1 MDLLAFARGPALVA
15 SVTVLVAG
23 SLWRILWIFRHPASK
38 DWSEPRSTATLAGA
52 ARTIFTRMLPRRE
65 LHSGTRIAALNG
77 YGYHIG
83 LAIIVFGYL
92 PHIAFVKR
100 VLGIAWPA
108 LPNWVAYVAAGLAI
122 ISLLLALMLRLSD
135 PVLNLLS
142 NFDDYFSWFVTM
154 LPLVT
159 GMVALG
165 ALGGHYPP
173 ENASDEGT
181 AAAIHLL
188 SFELLLIWLPFGKLS
203 HAFLVFFSRAMT
215 GAQFARRGA
224 RA

>member
-23 SLWRILWIFRHPASK
+23 SLWRILWIFRHPAPR

-52 ARTIFTRMLPRRE
+52 VRTICTLMLPRGE
-65 LHSGTRIAALNG
+65 FHSGSRLATVNG
-77 YGYHIG
+77 YVYHIG

-92 PHIAFVKR
+92 PHIAFFKR
-100 VLGIAWPA
+100 VFGVAWPA
-108 LPNWVAYVAAGLAI
+108 LPNWLAYVAAGLTI
-122 ISLLLALMLRLSD
+122 VSLLLALMLRLSD

-154 LPLVT
+154 LPLAT

-173 ENASDEGT
+173 GNASDGSM
-181 AAAIHLL
+181 ADAIHLL
-188 SFELLLIWLPFGKLS
+188 SVELLLVWLPFGKLS
-203 HAFLVFFSRAMT
+203 HAFLAFVSRATT

-224 RA
+224 RT